1 MWIIRGLFAIAL
13 CLVGAAEATAQQAV
27 APADSPAMAAATL
40 NRARMKTRPEAISMP
55 PPVYPESER
64 AAQRGGTAMVR
75 GILGIDGRL
84 SEASISRSSGFPAL
98 DTAAIEAARLSTF
111 SPAKDADGAAI
122 AVPITVPESFDPKD
136 VHPVVVTAVWPDY
149 PDAERAAGH
158 HGTVKISGT
167 IGPDGRLVDAKVAMS
182 SRAPGLDAAALAAAQ
197 GTVFRVRR
205 DAAGQPIPQEATL
218 PFSFDSYHSPGKG
231 GGILRYRCDQFV
243 KDQDWWRATW
253 PAKQYDEFFNMILGL
268 KAIIALG
275 QAGMDAAMIKGT
287 INDLEQ
293 RWTKG
298 IDACRAKP
306 EAMFI
311 DVFKPEGDWARR
323 LAVMGL

>member
-1 MWIIRGLFAIAL
+1 MWIIRGLFVIAL
-13 CLVGAAEATAQQAV
+13 CLAGAAEAKAQLAV
-27 APADSPAMAAATL
+27 APADSPAMAAALL

-64 AAQRGGTAMVR
+64 AAQRSGTAMVR

-98 DTAAIEAARLSTF
+98 DAAALTAAQLSTF

-136 VHPVVVTAVWPDY
+136 VHPVVITAVWPDY
-149 PDAERAAGH
+149 PDAERAAGR
-158 HGTVKISGT
+158 HGSVKVSGT
-167 IGPDGRLVDAKVAMS
+167 IGPDGRLVDAKVTAS

-253 PAKQYDEFFNMILGL
+253 PEKEYDEFFSMILGL
-268 KAIIALG
+268 KTIVEMG
-275 QAGMDAAMIKGT
+275 QGRMDVATIKASVS
-287 INDLEQ
+287 DLKL

-298 IDACRAKP
+298 IETCRAKP
-306 EAMFI
+306 DAMFI

-323 LAVMGL
+323 LAEKGL